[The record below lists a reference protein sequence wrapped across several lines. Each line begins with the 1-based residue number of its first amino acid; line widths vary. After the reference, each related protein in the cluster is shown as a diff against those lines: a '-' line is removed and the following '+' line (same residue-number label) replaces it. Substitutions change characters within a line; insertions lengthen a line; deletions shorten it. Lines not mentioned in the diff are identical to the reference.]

1 MLERLQQFHED
12 LVKSLQSL
20 TKRIEEIV
28 DNFFNGLTF
37 IERAYQWV
45 VETTQ
50 KVWNY
55 LVRFFKA
62 LGLLFFAS
70 FKLSLFYVPSVILVF
85 VSYYRNENI
94 WWILASL
101 WFFSSQGSD

>member
-1 MLERLQQFHED
+1 MLERLQQFLED
-12 LVKSLQSL
+12 LVKSLQSF
-20 TKRIEEIV
+20 TIRIEEIV
-28 DNFFNGLTF
+28 GNFFNGIVTF

-45 VETTQ
+45 VETTK

-94 WWILASL
+94 Y
-101 WFFSSQGSD
+101 GY